1 MALQEGRFT
10 ASAEGRSKGVTLL
23 VPRQVVEAE
32 QRELM
37 DYITSAK
44 VQNLIV
50 FLRRGGLRHLD
61 VNEPI
66 RNGEHKGLNPL
77 HVAINKTNA
86 SVVSALLELATGVSP
101 DARSKAGD
109 RPLHL
114 ACAVGDVG
122 MVRALIEYKADANL
136 TNNKRLTPLLVAAA
150 NAKLS
155 GHSRF
160 FISAADTYSEEETP
174 ALLAKAYP
182 NAALKTGLG
191 GFSSVISNAA
201 AHALIG
207 FEPQHSWCEY

>member
-61 VNEPI
+61 VNETI

-136 TNNKRLTPLLVAAA
+136 TNNNATPLLVRRRTQRTRPTTSARPSSSRMAAR
-150 NAKLS
+150 S
-155 GHSRF
+155 
-160 FISAADTYSEEETP
+160 SAAIRTATRRFTSRATARRPCRLRTRYSRP
-174 ALLAKAYP
+174 PRIMRRA
-182 NAALKTGLG
+182 
-191 GFSSVISNAA
+191 SSTRRLR
-201 AHALIG
+201 H
-207 FEPQHSWCEY
+207 

>member
-37 DYITSAK
+37 DYIRRQA

-86 SVVSALLELATGVSP
+86 SSSRRCWSWRPAYRLTRAQRRAIGRSTWR
-101 DARSKAGD
+101 ARSA
-109 RPLHL
+109 
-114 ACAVGDVG
+114 
-122 MVRALIEYKADANL
+122 
-136 TNNKRLTPLLVAAA
+136 T
-150 NAKLS
+150 S
-155 GHSRF
+155 GW
-160 FISAADTYSEEETP
+160 SAR
-174 ALLAKAYP
+174 
-182 NAALKTGLG
+182 
-191 GFSSVISNAA
+191 
-201 AHALIG
+201 
-207 FEPQHSWCEY
+207 